1 MASLAGDPVQRGFV
15 ASLRRPSTNI
25 TGVALTSESQ
35 MTAKRLELIREALPR
50 ARRIAVL
57 AERTIN
63 QTQVE
68 EAERAARV
76 LGLKFVVVPVSE
88 DGYDRAFSTMRA
100 EGAEALV
107 VLASTTFSRDR
118 MSILVLAERYRLPTI
133 YDLREM
139 AAEGGLMSYG
149 PDVSTLSQRLA
160 AYIDRIFKGAHPAE
174 LPVEQP
180 WAFTLAVNLKTAKA
194 LGLTVPTS
202 ILTRADQIIE

>member
-1 MASLAGDPVQRGFV
+1 
-15 ASLRRPSTNI
+15 
-25 TGVALTSESQ
+25 
-35 MTAKRLELIREALPR
+35 
-50 ARRIAVL
+50 
-57 AERTIN
+57 
-63 QTQVE
+63 
-68 EAERAARV
+68 
-76 LGLKFVVVPVSE
+76 
-88 DGYDRAFSTMRA
+88 MRA

-118 MSILVLAERYRLPTI
+118 MPILVLAERYRLPTI

-149 PDVSTLSQRLA
+149 PGVSTLSQRLA